1 MNGEVYVM
9 KFEPEL
15 MTMKNGKK
23 VETPE
28 DWKLRREE
36 IVDILCAE
44 EYGYM
49 PKVYGK
55 TVYSAEPVGDTQCAG
70 HATTEKITATFP
82 TEKGDFTFSF
92 HLTVPT
98 SEGKHPLFVIM
109 NFGEYI
115 YGKYIPLEE
124 IVDNGF
130 AVAKIYYQDITS
142 DDGDMT
148 NGLAGMYTRPDDGT
162 GYGKI
167 SLWAFAMSR
176 ALDCIIDRPEIDST
190 KVAAIGH
197 SRLGKT
203 ALWCGANDERF
214 TYVISNDSGCGGAA
228 YERTK
233 HENAETIAFM
243 NVTFPF
249 WFCENRQKYAGHEG
263 EMPFDQ
269 HFLVAASAPRNVL
282 VGSANLD
289 LWADPYSEQLSCVGA
304 APAFELSGRECDIPD
319 VPAKIGDDFGAGD
332 VAYHLREGKHY
343 LGRAD
348 WQSYMKYISRQY

>member
-1 MNGEVYVM
+1 M

-15 MTMKNGKK
+15 MIMKNGKK
-23 VETPE
+23 VETAD

-36 IVDILCAE
+36 LVDILSAE

-49 PKVYGK
+49 PKACGK
-55 TVYSAEPVGDTQCAG
+55 TVFVSEPVNDTQCAG
-70 HATTEKITATFP
+70 HATCEKITATFP

-109 NFGEYI
+109 NFGDYV

-130 AVAKIYYQDITS
+130 AVAKIYYKDITT
-142 DDGDMT
+142 DDNDMT
-148 NGLAGMYTRPDDGT
+148 NGLSGMYSRPTDGT

-176 ALDCIIDRPEIDST
+176 ALDCVIDRPEIDST

-233 HENAETIAFM
+233 HANAETIADM
-243 NVTFPF
+243 NINFPF
-249 WFCENRQKYAGHEG
+249 WFCENRQKYAGHEN

-269 HFLVAASAPRNVL
+269 HFLIAASAPRKVF

-289 LWADPYSEQLSCVGA
+289 LWADPYSEQLSCIGA
-304 APAFELSGRECDIPD
+304 KPAFELSGKKCDIPEE
-319 VPAKIGDDFGAGD
+319 PAKVGDDFQSGD
-332 VAYHLREGKHY
+332 VAYHLREGKHF
-343 LGRAD
+343 LSRAD
-348 WQSYMKYISRQY
+348 WQSYMTYMKK